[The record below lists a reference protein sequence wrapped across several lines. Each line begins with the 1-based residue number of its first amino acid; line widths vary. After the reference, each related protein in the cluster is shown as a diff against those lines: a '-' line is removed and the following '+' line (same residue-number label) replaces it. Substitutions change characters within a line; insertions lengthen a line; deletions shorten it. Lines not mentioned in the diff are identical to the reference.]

1 VGAAIILAAD
11 YVLTG
16 PDPELLLPDQAV
28 LIEDGRIVA
37 VDLLTELLRRAPDA
51 DVERLEDCLL
61 MPGFV
66 NAHQHGRALD
76 TLQLGYAD
84 DVLERWIAARRGRA
98 ALDPYPLALLAA
110 ANMLAN
116 GVTTA
121 IHANTSYGSGN
132 YEGELRAALRG
143 YDEAGLRVVMC
154 VGAQDR
160 GMIVYPEE
168 DAPAFLAGVSP
179 ELGAAL
185 AAPRPH
191 PYAGDLAATIGL
203 MDRLRADYEGHP
215 RISFCYG
222 PAGPQ
227 WVTDELL
234 AGLVRDAEKKG
245 MGIHMHALESRAQS
259 AACARLFPGGTM
271 RHLDRLGALSPR
283 VSLAHGVWL
292 TPTDIELAAER
303 GATVVRNPGSNLRL
317 RNGIA
322 PLGDFL
328 RQGLRVAIGTD
339 NSALA
344 ANEDILGELKLAAAL
359 ARSSRWDVEDRP
371 TTADLLAM
379 LTVNGAIAAQL
390 DFLIGQIVVGARA
403 DLTALSLSRLQQ
415 PYADPGV
422 PLLDLLF
429 GRASGADVRLT
440 MVDGV
445 IQYRDGALQALDRAD
460 IEARV
465 RASATAAQAPA
476 EAALVALVPELQAQ
490 LRRHYAALTERS
502 G

>member
-1 VGAAIILAAD
+1 MSAAIILAAD

-28 LIEDGRIVA
+28 LIEEGRIVA
-37 VDLLTELLRRAPDA
+37 VDLLTELLQRAPA
-51 DVERLEDCLL
+51 AEVERLEDCLL

-76 TLQLGYAD
+76 TLQLGYPD
-84 DVLERWIAARRGRA
+84 DVLESWIAARRRRGP
-98 ALDPYPLALLAA
+98 LDPYPLALLAA
-110 ANMLAN
+110 CNMLAN

-160 GMIVYPEE
+160 GMTIYPEE
-168 DAPAFLAGVSP
+168 DLPAFMAGLSP
-179 ELGAAL
+179 ELAQAL
-185 AAPRPH
+185 DAPRPH
-191 PYAGDLAATIGL
+191 PYAGDLAATIRL

-227 WVTDELL
+227 WVSDEML
-234 AGLVRDAEKKG
+234 AGLARDADKKG
-245 MGIHMHALESRAQS
+245 IGIHMHALESRAQS

-292 TPTDIELAAER
+292 SPTDIELAAER
-303 GATVVRNPGSNLRL
+303 GATVVRNPASNLRL
-317 RNGIA
+317 RNGVA

-339 NSALA
+339 NTGLRGT
-344 ANEDILGELKLAAAL
+344 EDLLGELQLAAAL
-359 ARSSRWDVEDRP
+359 ARSNRWDVEDRP
-371 TTADLLAM
+371 TTADLIGM

-390 DFLIGQIVVGARA
+390 DFLIGQIEVGARA
-403 DLTALSLSRLQQ
+403 DLVALSLSRVQQ
-415 PYADPGV
+415 PYADPGL
-422 PLLDLLF
+422 PLLDLVLA
-429 GRASGADVRLT
+429 RASGEDVRLT
-440 MVDGV
+440 MVDGT
-445 IQYRDGALQALDRAD
+445 IQYRDGALQTVDRAEV
-460 IEARV
+460 EARV
-465 RASATAAQAPA
+465 RATAAASREPSDPA
-476 EAALVALVPELQAQ
+476 LAELLPELQAQ
-490 LRRHYAALTERS
+490 LRRHYAGLTRAA

>member
-1 VGAAIILAAD
+1 MGAAIILAAD

-16 PDPELLLPDQAV
+16 PDPELLLPDHAV
-28 LIEDGRIVA
+28 LVEDGRIAA
-37 VDLLTELLRRAPDA
+37 VDLLTELVQRAPDA
-51 DVERLEDCLL
+51 AVERLEDCLL
-61 MPGFV
+61 TPGFV

-84 DVLERWIAARRGRA
+84 DVLESWIAARRGRA
-98 ALDPYPLALLAA
+98 PLDPYPLALLAA

-160 GMIVYPEE
+160 GMIVYPEA
-168 DAPAFLAGVSP
+168 DAPGFLAALSP
-179 ELGAAL
+179 ELAAAL
-185 AAPRPH
+185 AAPRAH
-191 PYAGDLAATIGL
+191 PYAGDLAATIRV
-203 MDRLRADYEGHP
+203 MDRLRSDYAGHP
-215 RISFCYG
+215 RVSFCYG

-234 AGLVRDAEKKG
+234 AGLVRDAERKG
-245 MGIHMHALESRAQS
+245 IGIHMHALESRAQS

-283 VSLAHGVWL
+283 VSLAHGVFL
-292 TPTDIELAAER
+292 RPTDIELAAER

-317 RNGIA
+317 RNGSA

-339 NSALA
+339 NCALA
-344 ANEDILGELKLAAAL
+344 ADEDLVGELKLAAAL

-371 TTADLLAM
+371 TTADLIAM
-379 LTVNGAIAAQL
+379 LTVNGAVAAQL
-390 DFLIGQIVVGARA
+390 DFLIGQIEIGARA
-403 DLTALSLSRLQQ
+403 DLTALSLARLQH
-415 PYADPGV
+415 PYVDPGV
-422 PLLDLLF
+422 PLLDLVLAR
-429 GRASGADVRLT
+429 GRGADVRLT
-440 MVDGV
+440 MVDGT
-445 IQYRDGALQALDRAD
+445 IRYRDGALTALDRAD

-465 RASATAAQAPA
+465 RAGAAAAAAPA
-476 EAALVALVPELQAQ
+476 EPALAVLVPELRAH
-490 LRRHYAALTERS
+490 LRRHYARLTGAS
-502 G
+502 D